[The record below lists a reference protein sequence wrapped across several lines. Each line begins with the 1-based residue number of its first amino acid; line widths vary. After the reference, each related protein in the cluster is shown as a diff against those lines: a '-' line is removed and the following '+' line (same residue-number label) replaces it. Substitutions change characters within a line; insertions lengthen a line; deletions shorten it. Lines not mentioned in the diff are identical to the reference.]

1 MFINLILAYIR
12 IRISRLQRETIRLE
26 YEVANR
32 TSEIQEKN
40 KQILELDGLKTRF
53 FSNISHEF
61 RTLVTMIKAPTE
73 SIMEE
78 EKISRKGQK
87 GLEVIYRNAN
97 RLINLVNQL
106 LDISQIDK
114 HRLKLNLQLGNIF
127 DFAHSIAV
135 SFAALAETRGIH
147 YRYYLPRTD
156 SLEWFDADK
165 LEKVLNNLL
174 SNAFKFTEEGGR
186 IRLDMVHK
194 NHADGVE
201 NILEVSVSDTGKGIP
216 EDEQGKIF
224 DRFYQAEAHLRKE
237 GGGTGIGLSLTRDLV
252 ELMHGTIQLES
263 QLSKGSTFIV
273 KIPLGL
279 NHLKEEEYTLIE
291 EQKDEARAD
300 IPLITAAYSERT
312 SEETQDPE
320 EQRPL
325 ILVVEDNSDILWLL
339 VSKLGRHFRVLEAI
353 DGSAGWKL
361 ATEEMPDLIITDLM
375 MPRMDG
381 NELCRKLKSD
391 LRTSHIP
398 VIMLTA
404 KASGEDKMA
413 GLETGAD
420 DYITKPFEINEVLAR
435 SKNLVEQRRKLR
447 ERFSREITLN
457 PRDIVITSTDEKFLN
472 QAMGVIERHMN
483 NEEFDVTGLC
493 KEMHMSRS
501 TLFRKLDALTNQSPV
516 EFIRTLR
523 LKRAAVLLKEKYGN
537 VSEVAL
543 EVGFSNPS
551 YFSKIFKKAF
561 KVSPLEFV
569 KLQST

>member
-1 MFINLILAYIR
+1 VE
-12 IRISRLQRETIRLE
+12 SRTREVR
-26 YEVANR
+26 
-32 TSEIQEKN
+32 EKN
-40 KQILELDGLKTRF
+40 HQILELDGLKTRF
-53 FSNISHEF
+53 FNNISHEF
-61 RTLVTMIKAPTE
+61 RTLVTMIKAPAET
-73 SIMEE
+73 IMEE
-78 EKISRKGQK
+78 EKISRKGNK

-97 RLINLVNQL
+97 RLMNLVNQL
-106 LDISQIDK
+106 LDISRIDK
-114 HRLKLNLQLGNIF
+114 HRLKLNLQQGNIF
-127 DFAHSIAV
+127 DIAHGIAV
-135 SFAALAETRGIH
+135 SFAALAETKGIQ
-147 YRYYLPRTD
+147 YKYYLPRTD

-186 IRLDMVHK
+186 IRLVMIYK
-194 NHADGVE
+194 NHDERME
-201 NILEVSVSDTGKGIP
+201 NILEISVSDTGKGIP
-216 EDEQGKIF
+216 EDEQTKIF

-263 QLSKGSTFIV
+263 QLGKGSTFIV

-279 NHLKEEEYTLIE
+279 DHLKGEEYTISEKL
-291 EQKDEARAD
+291 KDEAKAD
-300 IPLITAAYSERT
+300 IPLISEAHMEKT
-312 SEETQDPE
+312 SKETQEADD
-320 EQRPL
+320 QRPL
-325 ILVVEDNSDILWLL
+325 LLVVEDNGDILWLL
-339 VSKLGRHFRVLEAI
+339 ASKLERHFRVLEAV

-381 NELCRKLKSD
+381 TELCRKLKSD

-404 KASGEDKMA
+404 KATGEDKMA

-420 DYITKPFEINEVLAR
+420 DYITKPFEIKEVLAR

-472 QAMGVIERHMN
+472 QAMEVIERHMSDESFN
-483 NEEFDVTGLC
+483 VASLC
-493 KEMHMSRS
+493 EEMHMSTS
-501 TLFRKLDALTNQSPV
+501 TLFRKLDALTNQSPI

-523 LKRAAVLLKEKYGN
+523 LKRAAVMLKEQYGN

-543 EVGFSNPS
+543 EVGFNNPS
-551 YFSKIFKKAF
+551 YFAKMFKKTF
-561 KVSPLEFV
+561 SISPSEFA
-569 KLQST
+569 KA

>member
-1 MFINLILAYIR
+1 
-12 IRISRLQRETIRLE
+12 
-26 YEVANR
+26 
-32 TSEIQEKN
+32 
-40 KQILELDGLKTRF
+40 
-53 FSNISHEF
+53 
-61 RTLVTMIKAPTE
+61 
-73 SIMEE
+73 MEE
-78 EKISRKGQK
+78 EKISRKGNK

-97 RLINLVNQL
+97 RLMNLVNQL
-106 LDISQIDK
+106 LDISRIDK
-114 HRLKLNLQLGNIF
+114 HRLKLNLQQGNIF
-127 DFAHSIAV
+127 DIAHGIAV
-135 SFAALAETRGIH
+135 SFAALAETKGIQ
-147 YRYYLPRTD
+147 YKYYLPRTD

-186 IRLDMVHK
+186 IRLVMIYK
-194 NHADGVE
+194 NHDERME
-201 NILEVSVSDTGKGIP
+201 NILEISVSDTGKGIP
-216 EDEQGKIF
+216 EDEQTKIF

-263 QLSKGSTFIV
+263 QLGKGSTFIV

-279 NHLKEEEYTLIE
+279 DHLKGEEYTISEKL
-291 EQKDEARAD
+291 KDEAKAD
-300 IPLITAAYSERT
+300 IPLISEAHMEKT
-312 SEETQDPE
+312 SKETQEADD
-320 EQRPL
+320 QRPL
-325 ILVVEDNSDILWLL
+325 LLVVEDNGDILWLL
-339 VSKLGRHFRVLEAI
+339 ANKLDRHFRVLEAV

-381 NELCRKLKSD
+381 TELCRKLKSD

-404 KASGEDKMA
+404 KVTGEDKMA

-420 DYITKPFEINEVLAR
+420 DYITKPFEIKEVLAR

-472 QAMGVIERHMN
+472 QAMEVIERHMSDESFN
-483 NEEFDVTGLC
+483 VASLC
-493 KEMHMSRS
+493 EEMHMSTS
-501 TLFRKLDALTNQSPV
+501 TLFRKLDALTNQSPI

-523 LKRAAVLLKEKYGN
+523 LKRAAVMLKEQYGN

-543 EVGFSNPS
+543 EVGFNNPS
-551 YFSKIFKKAF
+551 YFAKMFKKTF
-561 KVSPLEFV
+561 SISPSEFA
-569 KLQST
+569 KA